1 MILSTTA
8 LLLVLARFCSMCT
21 LELRGEILQPG
32 GQLETSCLVVHNVA
46 FSNIFLALIKCLDK
60 TQIQSRVPSGTVYH
74 IVGKQSLQDPE
85 QKKLHKIAQIVVLS
99 QTRKSLSQK
108 QH

>member
-1 MILSTTA
+1 
-8 LLLVLARFCSMCT
+8 MCT

-32 GQLETSCLVVHNVA
+32 GQLETSCLVDNVA

-60 TQIQSRVPSGTVYH
+60 TQIQSRVPSGTVHY

-85 QKKLHKIAQIVVLS
+85 QRNYTKLHKL
-99 QTRKSLSQK
+99 
-108 QH
+108 

>member
-1 MILSTTA
+1 
-8 LLLVLARFCSMCT
+8 MCT
-21 LELRGEILQPG
+21 LELCGEILQPG